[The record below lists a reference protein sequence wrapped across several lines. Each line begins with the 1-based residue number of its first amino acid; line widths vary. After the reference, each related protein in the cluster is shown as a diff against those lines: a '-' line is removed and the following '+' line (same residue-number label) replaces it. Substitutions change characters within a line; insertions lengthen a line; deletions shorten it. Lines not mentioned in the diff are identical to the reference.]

1 VKVSI
6 QRLAKIA
13 LLTGLVTAA
22 SAGPAFAQ
30 GAGADLGVF
39 IQNIVDVLTNSVI
52 RGLAVLAVMIT
63 GIMWLFGR
71 LDLHRA
77 GAVVVAI
84 IVVFGAPTI
93 VDLVTNGAGS

>member
-1 VKVSI
+1 VNTSSARVANI
-6 QRLAKIA
+6 IA
-13 LLTGLVTAA
+13 LAALVTVVSA
-22 SAGPAFAQ
+22 SPALAQ
-30 GAGADLGVF
+30 STGANLGSF
-39 IQNIVDVLTNSVI
+39 IQNIVDLLTNTII
-52 RGLAVLAVMIT
+52 RGLAILAVMVT

-77 GAVVVAI
+77 GTVVVAI